1 MKSFGMEQWPQW
13 LSKFAALGSDGVHP
27 NNMHAELLKMFEPQS
42 SVPKPLVV
50 HLDFKGQHALQ
61 SLMLPHEL
69 FSALYHYYPSTF
81 QKHFMP
87 GGHEQV
93 SKFWSKFAQHPSME
107 GHEIFALKNYKHRA
121 LPLNLHGDGVPITG
135 KGKVWVKMM
144 LTLSWT
150 GCLAEG
156 SSKDTCNLIWGV
168 PWKELILPHLY
179 QCVPSLQHGKVI

>member
-1 MKSFGMEQWPQW
+1 MEQLPQW

-69 FSALYHYYPSTF
+69 FSYSLPLLSQHLPEALHARGTC
-81 QKHFMP
+81 Q
-87 GGHEQV
+87 QV

-107 GHEIFALKNYKHRA
+107 GHEIFSL
-121 LPLNLHGDGVPITG
+121 
-135 KGKVWVKMM
+135 
-144 LTLSWT
+144 
-150 GCLAEG
+150 E
-156 SSKDTCNLIWGV
+156 
-168 PWKELILPHLY
+168 ELQAPELCHSISTVMEC
-179 QCVPSLQHGKVI
+179 Q